1 MVGIVVVGHGRLA
14 AEMVATLEAV
24 LGRVEGIEAVETAAG
39 DAADAIRG
47 RIRAAVERADR
58 GRGVVILT
66 DIYGD
71 TQTNQSLGV
80 ARETGAEVV
89 AGINMPMLIKLT
101 TARKTA
107 DAPGLAEL
115 LRRYGQEHI
124 RWVTEPVTGPAA
136 EPAATG
142 AGVAASGPLSGG
154 ADGRR
159 A

>member
-1 MVGIVVVGHGRLA
+1 MGEMVGIVVVGHGRLA
-14 AEMVATLEAV
+14 AEMLVTLEAV

-47 RIRAAVERADR
+47 RIRAAVERVER

-101 TARKTA
+101 TARKTT
-107 DAPGLAEL
+107 DAPALAQL

-124 RWVTEPVTGPAA
+124 RWVTEPAA
-136 EPAATG
+136 AGIAAP
-142 AGVAASGPLSGG
+142 GPLGGG